1 MIQLQILNK
10 ILHSKDISIL
20 EDNGINRDYFLGY
33 ENEYDFI
40 INHYNKYN
48 QVPDMETFISKF
60 QDFENVEVSESD
72 NYLVD
77 TIREEYLYSLSV
89 PVIKKAAEL
98 LKDDANEAAKYLHNE
113 LQHLM
118 PRYKV
123 NAVDIIQS
131 SNRLEIFK
139 DKANHKD
146 NWFIPT
152 GFKELDEIIGGWQCG
167 EEFGVVFARTGQGKS
182 WVLVKMAESAW
193 KFGKNVGYISPEMTA
208 DKIGYRFDTLHANL
222 SNKALIRG
230 DIDQVDI
237 NDYTSYLNTLKSSN
251 FKFLVSTPL
260 DFDKK
265 ITVDKLKAYC
275 KENKLDILFVDGI
288 TYLSDSRFKRGDSK
302 TITLTNISEDLMSL
316 SVELKI
322 PIIVVVQSNR
332 GGVQEKDSS
341 DTPELENIRDSDG
354 IAQNATKVISIRQKE
369 QGLIMEIKKHR
380 DGAIGGKL
388 TYLWNIDKGEF
399 QWLASGEDTVPKVER
414 EEKVNEVRNEF
425 KTSNKVVF

>member
-10 ILHSKDISIL
+10 ILHSKDLSIL
-20 EDNGINRDYFLGY
+20 TENGINRDYFLGY

-40 INHYNKYN
+40 INHYSKYN

-60 QDFENVEVSESD
+60 QDFENVEVTESD

-89 PVIKKAAEL
+89 PIIKHAAEL
-98 LKDDANEAAKYLHNE
+98 LKEDANEAARYLHSE
-113 LQHLM
+113 LQNLN
-118 PRYKV
+118 PSYKV

-131 SNRLEIFK
+131 DSRFEVFK
-139 DKANHKD
+139 DKANNRE

-152 GFKELDEIIGGWQCG
+152 GFKELDEIIGGWQAG
-167 EEFGVVFARTGQGKS
+167 EEFGVIFARTGQGKS
-182 WVLVKMAESAW
+182 WLLVKMAESAW
-193 KFGKNVGYISPEMTA
+193 KFGKNVGYISPEMSA
-208 DKIGYRFDTLHANL
+208 DKIGYRFDTLNNNL
-222 SNKALIRG
+222 SNRALIRG
-230 DIDQVDI
+230 NTDEISI
-237 NDYTSYLNTLKSSN
+237 EEYSKYLSSIKSSN
-251 FKFLVSTPL
+251 YKFLVSTPL
-260 DFDKK
+260 DFSKK

-288 TYLSDSRFKRGDSK
+288 TYLSDERFKRGDSK

-332 GGVQEKDSS
+332 GGVQDKESN

-369 QGLIMEIKKHR
+369 HSLIMEIKKHR

-388 TYLWNIDKGEF
+388 TYMWNIDKGEF
-399 QWLASGEDTVPKVER
+399 QWLASADDTVDEVEKEEQVR
-414 EEKVNEVRNEF
+414 EVKREF
-425 KTSNKVVF
+425 KNSNKVVF

>member
-10 ILHSKDISIL
+10 ILHSKDLSIL
-20 EDNGINRDYFLGY
+20 TENGINRDYFLGY

-40 INHYNKYN
+40 INHYSKYN

-60 QDFENVEVSESD
+60 QDFENVEVTESD

-89 PVIKKAAEL
+89 PIIKHAAEL
-98 LKDDANEAAKYLHNE
+98 LKEDANEAARYLHSE
-113 LQHLM
+113 LQNLN
-118 PRYKV
+118 PSYKV
-123 NAVDIIQS
+123 HAVDIIQS
-131 SNRLEIFK
+131 DSRLEVFK
-139 DKANHKD
+139 DKANNKE

-152 GFKELDEIIGGWQCG
+152 GFKELDEIIGGWQAG

-182 WVLVKMAESAW
+182 WLLVKMAESAW
-193 KFGKNVGYISPEMTA
+193 KFGKNVGYISPEMSA
-208 DKIGYRFDTLHANL
+208 DKIGYRFDTLNNNL
-222 SNKALIRG
+222 SNRALIRG
-230 DIDQVDI
+230 NTDEISI
-237 NDYTSYLNTLKSSN
+237 EEYSKYLSSIKSSN
-251 FKFLVSTPL
+251 CKFLVSTPL
-260 DFDKK
+260 DFSKK

-288 TYLSDSRFKRGDSK
+288 TYLSDERFKRGDSK

-332 GGVQEKDSS
+332 GGVQDKESN

-369 QGLIMEIKKHR
+369 HSLIMEIKKHR

-388 TYLWNIDKGEF
+388 TYMWNIDKGEF
-399 QWLASGEDTVPKVER
+399 QWLASADDTVDEVEKEEQVR
-414 EEKVNEVRNEF
+414 EVKREF
-425 KTSNKVVF
+425 KNSNKVVF